1 MHFKTKRL
9 LLVIKP
15 VIGRI
20 ITTSINYRTLSFS
33 YVLDHVSNIYIIVY
47 LRIFNLEA
55 AKPIV
60 QMISNSEKYS
70 GGLII

>member
-33 YVLDHVSNIYIIVY
+33 YVLDHVSNIIVY